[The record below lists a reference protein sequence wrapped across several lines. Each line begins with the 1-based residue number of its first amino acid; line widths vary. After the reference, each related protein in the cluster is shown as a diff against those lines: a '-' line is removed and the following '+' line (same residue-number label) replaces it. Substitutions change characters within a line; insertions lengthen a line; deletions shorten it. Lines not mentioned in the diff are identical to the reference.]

1 MKEDLYWRLKRYD
14 EIKYLRWYKDKSYL
28 RFYIYDNAYQ
38 IIVSPLCKP
47 FEHLPVSYD
56 GGYVINATDW
66 FTSTE
71 EIEETVIRIHNF
83 DFISFTDEK
92 SEEMAD
98 YAAALKI
105 DVTKLGYD
113 YINRGDKGFSISH
126 SDDFDKVLDDFVDK
140 YMKHFNIEN
149 GKFDVELQ
157 IVKLMAGAM
166 LDHQV
171 DERER
176 QLCKT
181 LQ

>member
-1 MKEDLYWRLKRYD
+1 MNRINIKLKSQPPLRFSEAIKEDLYWRLKRYD

-47 FEHLPVSYD
+47 FEHIPVSYN
-56 GGYVINATDW
+56 GGYVI
-66 FTSTE
+66 
-71 EIEETVIRIHNF
+71 
-83 DFISFTDEK
+83 
-92 SEEMAD
+92 MAG

-126 SDDFDKVLDDFVDK
+126 SDDFDKVLDNFVDK
-140 YMKHFNIEN
+140 YMDHFKTRN

-157 IVKLMAGAM
+157 IVKLMAGIM
-166 LDHQV
+166 FDHQV
-171 DERER
+171 DEREK
-176 QLCKT
+176 QLRKK
-181 LQ
+181 LQQ